1 MAAPATTD
9 ERIAIGLE
17 SLRLTLGD
25 LSEVAGEWTQLND
38 GERASWSLDWD
49 QLMATYLPLLERS
62 YRSGAMTPDQQVRYG
77 EVLRQLKE
85 ALPLIQRLQLYPP
98 PVPLDEADAA
108 GESAGPGCG

>member
-1 MAAPATTD
+1 MAAPTTTD

-25 LSEVAGEWTQLND
+25 LSEVAGEWTRLND

-62 YRSGAMTPDQQVRYG
+62 YRSGAMTPDQQACYR
-77 EVLRQLKE
+77 EILRQLKE
-85 ALPLIQRLQLYPP
+85 ALPLIERLQLYPP
-98 PVPLDEADAA
+98 PVPLEE
-108 GESAGPGCG
+108 GSAQDGQ

>member
-1 MAAPATTD
+1 MAAPTTTD

-25 LSEVAGEWTQLND
+25 LSEIAGEWTQLND

-62 YRSGAMTPDQQVRYG
+62 YRSGAMTPDQRARYCAI
-77 EVLRQLKE
+77 LRQLKE
-85 ALPLIQRLQLYPP
+85 ALPLIERLQLYPP
-98 PVPLDEADAA
+98 PVPLEE
-108 GESAGPGCG
+108 GSAQGSQ